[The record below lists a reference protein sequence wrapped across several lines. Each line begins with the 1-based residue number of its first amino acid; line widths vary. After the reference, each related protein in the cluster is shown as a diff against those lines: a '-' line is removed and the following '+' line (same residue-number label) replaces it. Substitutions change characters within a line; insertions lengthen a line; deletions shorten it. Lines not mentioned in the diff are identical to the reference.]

1 MGFPHSE
8 IFGSKCA
15 GNSPKLIA
23 ACHVLHRLSVPRHPP
38 NALIVLDLTF
48 CQRNND
54 LAIVISAR
62 SVQGTTPTHE
72 TAFLPNPSVLPRR
85 QNEDLDFK
93 DLFSSDERCQRT
105 NSAPGCGAVFDAH
118 GRPCVDGGGRRD
130 RTDDLLLAKQAL
142 SQLSYAP
149 V

>member
-38 NALIVLDLTF
+38 NALIVLDFTF
-48 CQRNND
+48 CQRWND
-54 LAIVISAR
+54 LAIALSAR
-62 SVQGTTPTHE
+62 SVQGTTPTTK
-72 TAFLPNPSVLPRR
+72 TALLPIPTTLPLRDAER
-85 QNEDLDFK
+85 GILDFK
-93 DLFSSDERCQRT
+93 DLTLLSDKRCQRT
-105 NSAPGCGAVFDAH
+105 MLHRDCDAAFH
-118 GRPCVDGGGRRD
+118 ASDGGGRRD